1 MGATFRIAPERF
13 RFVNEWL
20 PYGRM
25 GGLKRWKVR
34 PFSGLQGLGHYSWP
48 ELSRIIHMTTGLTW
62 GKEEIQTMTRRVV
75 SLCRAFNLREGMT
88 RKDDCLPSRFHKEAL
103 PESGKVITEDEL
115 NRLMK
120 DYYRLRG
127 WE

>member
-1 MGATFRIAPERF
+1 MQDRF
-13 RFVNEWL
+13 FISSSGTKTSSIRSVSILVQFQQHQSSALLIFWKPL
-20 PYGRM
+20 WGR
-25 GGLKRWKVR
+25 L
-34 PFSGLQGLGHYSWP
+34 SGS
-48 ELSRIIHMTTGLTW
+48 
-62 GKEEIQTMTRRVV
+62 
-75 SLCRAFNLREGMT
+75 
-88 RKDDCLPSRFHKEAL
+88 

>member
-1 MGATFRIAPERF
+1 MQDRF
-13 RFVNEWL
+13 FISSSGTKTSSIRSVSILAQYQFQQHQSSALLIFWKPL
-20 PYGRM
+20 WGR
-25 GGLKRWKVR
+25 
-34 PFSGLQGLGHYSWP
+34 
-48 ELSRIIHMTTGLTW
+48 LSET
-62 GKEEIQTMTRRVV
+62 
-75 SLCRAFNLREGMT
+75 
-88 RKDDCLPSRFHKEAL
+88 